1 VRYFLWWAASAL
13 FRAMPLRAAYGLADI
28 SGFATFW
35 LWPRGRRNTV
45 RNFARVLPR
54 ATPGERRR
62 IARRSL
68 QNYCRYLVDFLRL
81 PQVTR
86 GQALARTSGDDAFAA
101 LDRAL
106 RYGRGA
112 VIACMHF
119 GNWDLGA
126 AGTAARDYRG
136 GAIGERFGDARL
148 DAAVFE
154 ARRAL
159 GIAVF
164 PMDGPLLGAVRHLR
178 GNGVLALLLDRPGN
192 DAGVEVTFF
201 GAPTTLP
208 QGPARLALRTGAAL
222 GVAAFP
228 RVVPGRPDVAVL
240 ADFFPGGEGQASVAG
255 MTQWLAT
262 AHERFIRAYPDQWYM
277 FRDMWPGEP

>member
-1 VRYFLWWAASAL
+1 MADLA
-13 FRAMPLRAAYGLADI
+13 GL
-28 SGFATFW
+28 ATFW

-45 RNFARVLPR
+45 RNFARVLPH
-54 ATPGERRR
+54 APPGEQRR
-62 IARRSL
+62 IACRSL

-81 PQVTR
+81 PQVTP
-86 GQALARTSGDDAFAA
+86 GEALARTSGNEAFGALDDA
-101 LDRAL
+101 L
-106 RYGRGA
+106 RHGRGA

-126 AGTAARDYRG
+126 AGTAARGYRG

-148 DAAVFE
+148 DQAVFD

-159 GIAVF
+159 GIAIF

-178 GNGVLALLLDRPGN
+178 ANGVLALLLDRPGA

-228 RVVPGRPDVAVL
+228 RIDPSRPDVAVH
-240 ADFFPGGEGQASVAG
+240 AQFFPCGEEQATIVE
-255 MTQWLAT
+255 MTHWLAS
-262 AHERFIRAYPDQWYM
+262 AHERFIRAHPDQWYM
-277 FRDMWPGEP
+277 FRDMWPGQP

>member
-1 VRYFLWWAASAL
+1 VSYAAAHGIGS
-13 FRAMPLRAAYGLADI
+13 AAYYC
-28 SGFATFW
+28 
-35 LWPRGRRNTV
+35 WPRGRRSLHANYG
-45 RNFARVLPR
+45 RVLRGRTRKQQRR
-54 ATPGERRR
+54 A
-62 IARRSL
+62 ARLSL
-68 QNYCRYLVDFLRL
+68 VNYCKYLADFVRFPDMDPHGLVSAVEGDSRFE
-81 PQVTR
+81 
-86 GQALARTSGDDAFAA
+86 ALNLV
-101 LDRAL
+101 LDR
-106 RYGRGA
+106 GKGA
-112 VIACMHF
+112 VIVCMHF

>member
-1 VRYFLWWAASAL
+1 MWRAASAL
-13 FRAMPLRAAYGLADI
+13 FRAMPLRAAYGMAD
-28 SGFATFW
+28 GVGLATFW

-54 ATPGERRR
+54 ATPGEQRRA
-62 IARRSL
+62 ARRSL

-81 PQVTR
+81 PRVTPAE
-86 GQALARTSGDDAFAA
+86 ALARTSGDDAFAT
-101 LDRAL
+101 LDNAL
-106 RYGRGA
+106 RCGRGA

-126 AGTAARDYRG
+126 AGTAARGYRG

-148 DAAVFE
+148 DEAVFE

-164 PMDGPLLGAVRHLR
+164 PLDGPLLGAVRHLR
-178 GNGVLALLLDRPGN
+178 DNGVLALLLDRPSASG
-192 DAGVEVTFF
+192 GVEVTLF

-228 RVVPGRPDVAVL
+228 RIVPGSPDVAVL
-240 ADFFPGGEGQASVAG
+240 AEFFPGRDREPSVAE

-262 AHERFIRAYPDQWYM
+262 VHERFVRAYPDQWYM
-277 FRDMWPGEP
+277 FRDMWPGQP